1 MIYFI
6 HFGFGLSWLGV
17 NKNGDILFTYYQFF
31 CSSLANLINTL
42 MRFVLTL
49 TTLHPSQRLT
59 LNYQYPLSAAIYK
72 IIERADKSYAAFL
85 HQQGYSNGAKTFK
98 FFTFSDLRTP
108 FQIKGDRLI
117 MQTNTASL
125 TICFHVPDAAENFI
139 RGLFMNQQL
148 DIADERDK
156 AIFIVQQVMAEQVP
170 TIANEIALL
179 QPMSPMVVGR
189 KNERGNYDYLSP
201 EEDGFAGLLTNN
213 LLDKYAA
220 DGGVGEDELQQL
232 KKSVIIKPVFF
243 KLSPRHRLLT
253 IKAGTAAETKVRG
266 YDKFRLRIQAPAPVI
281 AMALNAGMGMHNA
294 MGMGCVEVCG

>member
-1 MIYFI
+1 
-6 HFGFGLSWLGV
+6 
-17 NKNGDILFTYYQFF
+17 
-31 CSSLANLINTL
+31 
-42 MRFVLTL
+42 MRFQLIL
-49 TTLHPSQRLT
+49 TTLRQSQRIT
-59 LNYQYPLSAAIYK
+59 LNYQYPLSSAIYK
-72 IIERADKSYAAFL
+72 IIQRADEAYATFL
-85 HQQGYSNGAKTFK
+85 HQQGYSHGGKSFK
-98 FFTFSDLRTP
+98 LFTFSDLRTP
-108 FQIKGDRLI
+108 FDIKEDRLV
-117 MQTNTASL
+117 MRTDTAAL

-139 RGLFMNQQL
+139 KGLFINQQL

-156 AIFIVQQVMAEQVP
+156 ATFIVQQVISEQVP
-170 TIANEIALL
+170 AIDNEIVLL

-201 EEDGFAGLLTNN
+201 EDGSFAGLLTNN

-220 DGGVGEDELQQL
+220 DGGVSEDELQRL

-243 KLSPRHRLLT
+243 KLPPRHRLLT